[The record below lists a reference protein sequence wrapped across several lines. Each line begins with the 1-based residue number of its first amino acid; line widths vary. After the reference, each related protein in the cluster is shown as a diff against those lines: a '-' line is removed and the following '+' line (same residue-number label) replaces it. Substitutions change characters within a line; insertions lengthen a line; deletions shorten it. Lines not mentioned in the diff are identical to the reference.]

1 MKCET
6 VEELL
11 SPYIEDELSVEEKKA
26 VEKHIE
32 TCENCSLLFSSMGE
46 TLESLTEFPEL
57 SVSESLLDRIYA
69 IPSKKRRFKFSF
81 DFLLRP
87 SFQPILAAATI
98 LLTIISLY
106 MFHPE
111 RNRIN
116 KFVDRQIHLGYSQV
130 GRLYAKAES
139 FATSLG
145 EHKENML
152 VSLKNI
158 NPLSRDED

>member
-1 MKCET
+1 MKCKT

-11 SPYIEDELSVEEKKA
+11 SPYIEDELSIEEKKA

-32 TCENCSLLFSSMGE
+32 TCENCSFLFSSMGE

-57 SVSESLLDRIYA
+57 SVSENLLDRIYA
-69 IPSKKRRFKFSF
+69 IPSKKRRYNFSF
-81 DFLLRP
+81 DFLFRP

-111 RNRIN
+111 RNRVN
-116 KFVDRQIHLGYSQV
+116 KFVDRQIHLGYSKV
-130 GRLYAKAES
+130 GRLYAKAEF

-145 EHKENML
+145 EHKENIL
-152 VSLKNI
+152 VSLNNI

>member
-1 MKCET
+1 MKCEKA
-6 VEELL
+6 EELL
-11 SPYIEDELSVEEKKA
+11 SPYCEDELSIDEKKA
-26 VEKHIE
+26 VESHLE
-32 TCENCSLLFSSMGE
+32 SCENCSLLFSSVGE
-46 TLESLTEFPEL
+46 TMESLTEFPEL
-57 SVSESLLDRIYA
+57 NVSENLLDRIYA

-111 RNRIN
+111 RNRVN
-116 KFVDRQIHLGYSQV
+116 KFVDRQIHLGYSKV
-130 GRLYAKAES
+130 GKLYAKAET

-145 EHKENML
+145 EHKENIL
-152 VSLKNI
+152 VSLNNI

>member
-1 MKCET
+1 MKCKT

-11 SPYIEDELSVEEKKA
+11 SPYIEDELSIEEKKA

-32 TCENCSLLFSSMGE
+32 TCENCSFLFSSMGE

-57 SVSESLLDRIYA
+57 SVSENLLDRIYA
-69 IPSKKRRFKFSF
+69 IPSKKRRYNFSF
-81 DFLLRP
+81 DFLFRP

-111 RNRIN
+111 RNRVN
-116 KFVDRQIHLGYSQV
+116 KFVDRQIHLGYSKV
-130 GRLYAKAES
+130 GRLYAKAEF

-145 EHKENML
+145 GHKENIL
-152 VSLKNI
+152 VSLNNI

>member
-1 MKCET
+1 MKCEKA
-6 VEELL
+6 EELL
-11 SPYIEDELSVEEKKA
+11 SPYIEDELSIEEKKA
-26 VEKHIE
+26 VESHLE
-32 TCENCSLLFSSMGE
+32 TCENCSFLFSSIEE
-46 TLESLTEFPEL
+46 TMESLTEFPEL
-57 SVSESLLDRIYA
+57 NVSESLLDRIYA

-111 RNRIN
+111 RNRVN
-116 KFVDRQIHLGYSQV
+116 KFVDRQIHLGYSKV

-145 EHKENML
+145 EHKENIL

-158 NPLSRDED
+158 NPLSGDKD

>member
-1 MKCET
+1 MKCEK

-11 SPYIEDELSVEEKKA
+11 SPYLEDELSIEDKKA
-26 VEKHIE
+26 VEKHLE
-32 TCENCSLLFSSMGE
+32 TCENCSFLFSSIEE
-46 TLESLTEFPEL
+46 TMESLTGFPEL
-57 SVSESLLDRIYA
+57 DVSERLLDRIYA
-69 IPSKKRRFKFSF
+69 IPSKKRRFQFSF

-87 SFQPILAAATI
+87 SLQPILAGATI
-98 LLTIISLY
+98 LLAVISLY

-111 RNRIN
+111 RNRVN
-116 KFVDRQIHLGYSQV
+116 RFVDRQIHLGYSKV

-145 EHKENML
+145 EQKENIL

-158 NPLSRDED
+158 NPLGRDED

>member
-1 MKCET
+1 MKCEK

-11 SPYIEDELSVEEKKA
+11 SPYCEDELSTEERKA
-26 VEKHIE
+26 VDRHLE

-46 TLESLTEFPEL
+46 TMESLTEFPEL
-57 SVSESLLDRIYA
+57 NVSESLLDRIYA
-69 IPSKKRRFKFSF
+69 IPSKKRRFKLSF
-81 DFLLRP
+81 DFMLRP
-87 SFQPILAAATI
+87 SLQPILAAATI
-98 LLTIISLY
+98 LLIVVSIY

-116 KFVDRQIHLGYSQV
+116 KFVDRQIHLGYSKV
-130 GRLYAKAES
+130 ERLYAKAES

-145 EHKENML
+145 EHKENIL

-158 NPLSRDED
+158 NPLGKD

>member
-1 MKCET
+1 MKCKT

-11 SPYIEDELSVEEKKA
+11 SPYIEDELSIEEKKA

-57 SVSESLLDRIYA
+57 SVSENLLDRIYA
-69 IPSKKRRFKFSF
+69 IPSKKRRYNFSF
-81 DFLLRP
+81 DFLFRP
-87 SFQPILAAATI
+87 SFQPILAAVTI

-111 RNRIN
+111 RNHVN
-116 KFVDRQIHLGYSQV
+116 KFVDRQIHLSYSKV
-130 GRLYAKAES
+130 GKLYAKAET

-145 EHKENML
+145 GHKENIL
-152 VSLKNI
+152 VSLNNI